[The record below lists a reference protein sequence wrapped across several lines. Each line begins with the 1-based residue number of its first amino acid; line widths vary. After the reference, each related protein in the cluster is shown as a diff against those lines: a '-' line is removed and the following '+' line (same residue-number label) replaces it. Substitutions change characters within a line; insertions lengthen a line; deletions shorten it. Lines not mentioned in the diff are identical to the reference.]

1 MNSLSFNRCSTKMT
15 IMLGL
20 PDKDFKA
27 LITKMLQQE
36 ITNMHDTN
44 GVINCLN
51 TEIEDTEENIL
62 ELER

>member
-1 MNSLSFNRCSTKMT
+1 MT

-27 LITKMLQQE
+27 VITKMLQQE
-36 ITNMHDTN
+36 ISNMNDLN

-51 TEIEDTEENIL
+51 TEIEAIKENIL

>member
-1 MNSLSFNRCSTKMT
+1 MT